1 MVENVTGL
9 PEIEPDYDNLAQQ
22 FDVYEKGRRLRMLV
36 HSPEWEIV
44 VQVLQD
50 YRDKARDALIYL
62 PPGDPNAMLAHA
74 AASATN
80 DVFERFQ
87 EDIKNA
93 VYAAEHPS
101 DELRD
106 YIFGV
111 RKDMDVKSAMEQ

>member
-1 MVENVTGL
+1 
-9 PEIEPDYDNLAQQ
+9 
-22 FDVYEKGRRLRMLV
+22 MLV

-50 YRDKARDALIYL
+50 YRDKARDALIHL